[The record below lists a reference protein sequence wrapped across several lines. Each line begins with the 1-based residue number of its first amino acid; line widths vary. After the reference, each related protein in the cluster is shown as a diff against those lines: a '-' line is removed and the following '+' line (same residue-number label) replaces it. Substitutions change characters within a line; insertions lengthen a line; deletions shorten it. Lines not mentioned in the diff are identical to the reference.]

1 MKKETIKTVVIT
13 TLILLVVLL
22 SVKSMK
28 CYQEA
33 RKQPKTV
40 YLTDTI
46 VNVEWDT
53 VYLERYKT
61 VKLPIADTTVKYITD
76 TITNVLYDT
85 VFFDHFETVKLP
97 TTDTAVYYIADT
109 VTRVDSIEVEVP
121 ISIYKLDTIF
131 STDTTSLNIRIRN
144 SGYAVTLDTIS
155 YKFEY
160 TPTLTKTNY
169 FKEHFKFGVGVSSG
183 YGVFSKKPDIF
194 LGVGFYYC
202 F

>member
-22 SVKSMK
+22 SIKTEK
-28 CYQEA
+28 CYQKAQDKPE
-33 RKQPKTV
+33 PV
-40 YLTDTI
+40 I
-46 VNVEWDT
+46 
-53 VYLERYKT
+53 
-61 VKLPIADTTVKYITD
+61 ITD

-97 TTDTAVYYIADT
+97 VVDTIICYIADT
-109 VTRVDSIEVEVP
+109 VTRVDSVFVEVP

-131 STDTTSLNIRIRN
+131 STDTTSLNIRIQN
-144 SGYAVTLDTIS
+144 SGYDIKFDSLS

-160 TPTLTKTNY
+160 TPTHHKTNF

-183 YGVFSKKPDIF
+183 FGVFSKKPDVF
-194 LGVGFYYC
+194 VGVGFYYC